1 MVAACDTKLGCF
13 GDGMKRKVH
22 YRIQLG
28 QPASTIAQAQHEIH
42 NFLQALDS
50 YPARAAK
57 EPGITFH
64 EHLCTVL
71 DEDEGSGETRMQRH

>member
-1 MVAACDTKLGCF
+1 
-13 GDGMKRKVH
+13 MKRKVH
-22 YRIQLG
+22 QRIQLG
-28 QPASTIAQAQHEIH
+28 QPVSANTQVQQEIH

-57 EPGITFH
+57 EPRITFH

-71 DEDEGSGETRMQRH
+71 EEDEGGGETDRP